1 MNIKKFVGKQVRKAR
16 EELGISQEILGEKTN
31 YAGPTISQLESGQF
45 RLSLESLEKIAKV
58 LNKPLSFFLPENMEK
73 DYTLPSKLT
82 AVERELAEIKK
93 TITKGAVRA
102 REGFFHVVVT
112 GNIGAGKTVLVKKL
126 AKYYNGKFFLIDDLG
141 NPYLPRYY
149 QDMGRWALH
158 SQLYFIAE
166 SFRIHSEI
174 DKSII
179 PVFQDRSV
187 HEQFSIFATSLYEQ
201 GILDGLD
208 YRTLQSLYSSVK
220 NLIQV
225 PDLVIYL
232 KMPVPELLKRIKER
246 GRVYEKNITAE
257 YLEHLNQKHDQWVG
271 SFDLCSTVTIPVD
284 ELDFVH
290 KPSDFKFILKKIDAA
305 L

>member
-1 MNIKKFVGKQVRKAR
+1 MRIKKLVGKQVRKAR
-16 EELGISQEILGEKTN
+16 EELGISQETLGDKTD

-45 RLSLESLEKIAKV
+45 RISLESLERVAKV
-58 LNKPLSFFLPENMEK
+58 LNKPLSFFLPEDMEK

-93 TITKGAVRA
+93 TITKRAVRV

-112 GNIGAGKTVLVKKL
+112 GNIGSGKTALVKTL
-126 AKYYNGKFFLIDDLG
+126 AKYYNGKSFLVDDLG

-149 QDMGRWALH
+149 QDKKRWALH

-166 SFRIHSEI
+166 SFRIHAEI
-174 DKSII
+174 DKSIV

-187 HEQFSIFATSLYEQ
+187 HEQFSIFVTSLYEQ
-201 GILDGLD
+201 SALDAMA
-208 YRTLQSLYSSVK
+208 YKILQSLYSSVE

-225 PDLVIYL
+225 PDLVVYL
-232 KMPVPELLKRIKER
+232 KMSVPALLKRIKER
-246 GRVYEKNITAE
+246 GRAYEKNIAAE
-257 YLEHLNQKHDQWVG
+257 YLGHLNQKHDQWVEG
-271 SFDLCSTVTIPVD
+271 FDLCPTTTIPVD

-290 KPSDFKFILKKIDAA
+290 KPSDFKFILKKIDMA